1 MRTGKPIA
9 IISNL
14 KTITELIET
23 AQQNNQVI
31 DKTSG
36 CKPKSAVFTD
46 KNLIILYPEKN
57 PPV

>member
-1 MRTGKPIA
+1 MQTGKPIA

-14 KTITELIET
+14 KTITESIET
-23 AQQNNQVI
+23 AKQNNRLI

-46 KNLIILYPEKN
+46 KNLIILYSEKN